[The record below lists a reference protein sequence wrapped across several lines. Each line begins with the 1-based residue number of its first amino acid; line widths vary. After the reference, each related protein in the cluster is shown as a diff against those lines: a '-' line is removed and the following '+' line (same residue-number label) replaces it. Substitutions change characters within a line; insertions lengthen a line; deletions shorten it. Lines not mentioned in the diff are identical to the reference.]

1 MRLEKLTLNFATK
14 SNLPMQIRSFILV
27 GFLFTTLAL
36 SSCDAPKAS
45 NTSDSPAAVIKADA
59 TPSASYDTVTAP
71 AVATEKDVNQ
81 QFANLPRLQGKATVV
96 LTVKGKPITIE
107 VDGNNAPITAG
118 NFVDLVQKGFY
129 NNLNFHRVEPA
140 FVVQGGD
147 PQGNGTGGYIPKG
160 QSQERRI
167 PLEIKIKG
175 SPAPTYSQVFDPSQT
190 VTQPPALTH
199 KRGVI
204 AMARSQMPDSASS
217 QFYITLTQ
225 KDFLDGQYAVFG
237 KVLSGMEVVDDIK
250 IGDKVTSAKVTK
262 GQEGLKLGK

>member
-1 MRLEKLTLNFATK
+1 
-14 SNLPMQIRSFILV
+14 MQIRNFILV

-36 SSCDAPKAS
+36 SGCDTPKAS
-45 NTSDSPAAVIKADA
+45 TTLTSPAAELKTNAA
-59 TPSASYDTVTAP
+59 PSASYDAVSAP
-71 AVATEKDVNQ
+71 AVAAEKGINQ
-81 QFANLPRLQGKATVV
+81 QFANLPRLQGKATVF
-96 LTVKGKPITIE
+96 LTVQGKPIEIE

-129 NNLNFHRVEPA
+129 KNLTFHRVEPA

-147 PQGNGTGGYIPKG
+147 PKGNGSGGYVPAG

-175 SPAPTYSQVFDPSQT
+175 SAAPTYSQAFEPPQIVA
-190 VTQPPALTH
+190 QPPILTH

-204 AMARSQMPDSASS
+204 AMARSPMLDSASS

-237 KVLSGMEVVDDIK
+237 KVISGMEVVDNIK
-250 IGDKVTSAKVTK
+250 VGDKITAAKITK
-262 GQEGLKLGK
+262 GKEGLQSPTTKK